1 MLSTEALKELMRE
14 IMKQG
19 FDPETASDFAV
30 RISHTPR
37 IDVDGS
43 VIVTDDHGREMA
55 RLKPLQIFNSANPL
69 PAPDPR
75 MRA

>member
-1 MLSTEALKELMRE
+1 MLSTESLKELMRE

-19 FDPETASDFAV
+19 FDPETASNYAV
-30 RISHTPR
+30 RISDKPR
-37 IDVDGS
+37 IDIDGS
-43 VIVTDDHGREMA
+43 IIVSDDHGREMA

-69 PAPDPR
+69 QPSGPR